1 MGKYSNVIPD
11 GACDLLFKECEARRA
26 VEKSMVDIFK
36 SRGFS
41 EAATPSLEF
50 YDVFSGNSSIMD
62 DEMMYKLIDARG
74 RILVLRPDNTTPM
87 ARIASTKLKG
97 FLPPLRLCYNQNVFR
112 ISQYMSGRYDEL
124 AQCGIELIGVR
135 GEKADIEV
143 ILTAISALKSVLGSD
158 FRFEIGH
165 VGFYKCIID
174 ELPFGDD
181 VKERIRSLIASKS
194 YASLNTMLEPYARD
208 NAACLALTE
217 LPRLFGGREVLDRAF
232 SVAPNEASKQTV
244 KYLQTLYNTLC
255 NMGFESNIMLDLG
268 LVQQIEYYT
277 DVVFKGY
284 MHGTG
289 EPVLSGGRYDGLFAR
304 FGADIPAT
312 GFAVNADAIA
322 RAIGERSKSNRPDVL
337 IFFEKDAKSAFE
349 HMETLIASG
358 LICEMSV
365 FETLDETQ
373 KYVAAKGI
381 ERIDIIDGASK
392 TQEN

>member
-1 MGKYSNVIPD
+1 
-11 GACDLLFKECEARRA
+11 
-26 VEKSMVDIFK
+26 
-36 SRGFS
+36 
-41 EAATPSLEF
+41 
-50 YDVFSGNSSIMD
+50 
-62 DEMMYKLIDARG
+62 
-74 RILVLRPDNTTPM
+74 
-87 ARIASTKLKG
+87 
-97 FLPPLRLCYNQNVFR
+97 
-112 ISQYMSGRYDEL
+112 
-124 AQCGIELIGVR
+124 
-135 GEKADIEV
+135 
-143 ILTAISALKSVLGSD
+143 
-158 FRFEIGH
+158 
-165 VGFYKCIID
+165 
-174 ELPFGDD
+174 
-181 VKERIRSLIASKS
+181 
-194 YASLNTMLEPYARD
+194 
-208 NAACLALTE
+208 
-217 LPRLFGGREVLDRAF
+217 
-232 SVAPNEASKQTV
+232 
-244 KYLQTLYNTLC
+244 
-255 NMGFESNIMLDLG
+255 MGFESNIMLDLG

-373 KYVAAKGI
+373 KYAAAKGI